1 MPLYFNRK
9 FVLPIIAFIILI
21 SLVFTIWSQSKK
33 NHIEWVKEQI
43 SQTGNLATQEFQSI
57 VRSDIAR
64 LENLK
69 KRLEFTNGDYYL
81 NWEQDAAMLI
91 EQNASFKF
99 LEWIDSSMI
108 IRKISPLKGN
118 EAALNLDVSKVDY
131 RRDEWIKHSLDST
144 TNITQWAKLTQGG
157 NAFLVDIP
165 VYFKDR
171 FQGTITAGMDF
182 TAHFNKFATPLKD
195 YSIELRDNKGTLFYE
210 FNPLS
215 KNTSNKDLI
224 FETSFFADVPDRQD
238 WSFKLYP
245 TDKLLLA
252 EPLAF
257 INFALGVGILF
268 SLLISLLI
276 YFYLRAKKETKRA
289 LQSNLQLSKAN
300 EKLEKERKKAEK
312 ASKAK
317 TEFLSN
323 MSHEIR
329 TPLHA
334 ILGFIQVLKQRDLD
348 TTDMSYIELM
358 DKSSTNLLSIVNDI
372 LEIDKIESGNV
383 ILEDVYFNP
392 AKKIQ
397 EILDIYKFH
406 FSEKNLYIHS
416 NFKEPYGINVMGDQN
431 KFSQIVIN
439 ILKNALKFTTLGG
452 IEVDYSEEKIENH
465 LKLDITIEDT
475 GIGIPKNKLST
486 IFNRFTQIDG
496 SLKKQHEGSGLGLA
510 ISKDLA
516 ALLGGTI
523 SAKSMLNQGTAFKIS
538 VLLKIAENQ
547 NKFDISETYRN
558 IDLSH
563 LNVLIVDD
571 NKINVIVLKKLLED
585 LRIHVD
591 VAYNGKIAV
600 EKVQSTTYQLV
611 LMDIHMPE
619 MDGFE
624 ATTLIRKQDTD
635 LIIIGL
641 SANVTT
647 QAISKALDCGMNN
660 YLTKPFT
667 KERLYKLLLTY
678 FS

>member
-1 MPLYFNRK
+1 M
-9 FVLPIIAFIILI
+9 V
-21 SLVFTIWSQSKK
+21 
-33 NHIEWVKEQI
+33 WVKEQI
-43 SQTGNLATQEFQSI
+43 TQTGNLATQEFQSI

-69 KRLEFTNGDYYL
+69 KRLEFTDGEYYL
-81 NWEQDAAMLI
+81 NWEQDATMLI

-108 IRKISPLKGN
+108 IRKINPLKGN
-118 EAALNLDVSKVDY
+118 EAALNLDVSKVAY
-131 RRDEWIKHSLDST
+131 RKDEWIKHSLDST

-157 NAFLVDIP
+157 YAFLVDVP

-182 TAHFNKFATPLKD
+182 TEHFNKFATPLKD
-195 YSIELRDNKGTLFYE
+195 YSIELRDNEGTLFYE
-210 FNPLS
+210 FNPLN
-215 KNTSNKDLI
+215 KNTSNKNLI
-224 FETSFFADVPDRQD
+224 YETSFFTDISDRQG

-252 EPLAF
+252 ERLSF
-257 INFALGVGILF
+257 INFALGIGILL

-289 LQSNLQLSKAN
+289 LDSNIKLSKAN

-334 ILGFIQVLKQRDLD
+334 ILGFIQVLKQGDLNA
-348 TTDMSYIELM
+348 TDQSYIDLM
-358 DKSSTNLLSIVNDI
+358 DKSSNNLLSIVNDI

-383 ILEDVYFNP
+383 ILEDTYFNP
-392 AKKIQ
+392 AQKIKDLL
-397 EILDIYKFH
+397 EIYKFH
-406 FSEKNLYIHS
+406 FSEKNLYIHT
-416 NFKEPYGINVMGDQN
+416 NFQEPYGINVMGDQN

-439 ILKNALKFTTLGG
+439 ILKNALKFTTEGG
-452 IEVDYSEEKIENH
+452 IKVEYSEVKIKNH
-465 LKLDITIEDT
+465 LKVNVSIEDT
-475 GIGIPKNKLST
+475 GIGIPKNKLNT

-523 SAKSMLNQGTAFKIS
+523 SAKSILNQGSIFEIS
-538 VLLKIAENQ
+538 VLLKITENQ
-547 NKFDISETYRN
+547 NKFNISETFNN
-558 IDLSH
+558 INLSH
-563 LNVLIVDD
+563 LHVLIVDD

-585 LRIHVD
+585 LSIKVD
-591 VAYNGKIAV
+591 IAYNGKIAV
-600 EKVQSTTYQLV
+600 EKVESNNYQLV

-624 ATTLIRKQDTD
+624 ATTIIRKLNTD
-635 LIIIGL
+635 LIIFGL